1 MRTANRPLLC
11 VSLAIGLYS
20 SLALAAPPEPMGQGG
35 PGQQQNGGQQGHGN
49 PQQGQNRPQNGGQ
62 QAQPNQQQQHQ
73 PQQQANRQ
81 NNAQGPAHGGQP
93 PADFS
98 SVRQDVYNQ
107 RQAIGRGPDVPSHV
121 QIVKGRPMP
130 AGYGRRLPPPVLA
143 NLPHYDGYE
152 WRRVGADMVLVA
164 LTSGIVYEILAN
176 VLN

>member
-11 VSLAIGLYS
+11 LSLAVSLCS
-20 SLALAAPPEPMGQGG
+20 TLALAAPPEQMGPGGQGG
-35 PGQQQNGGQQGHGN
+35 PGQQQGHGN

-62 QAQPNQQQQHQ
+62 QAQPNPQQHQ

-81 NNAQGPAHGGQP
+81 SNGQGPSRGGQP
-93 PADFS
+93 PADFGA
-98 SVRQDVYNQ
+98 VRQEVYNQ

-130 AGYGRRLPPPVLA
+130 AGYGRRLPSPVLA